1 MKKTHRIF
9 LEIHPEAEK
18 EFPNIKDFLLNILT
32 KSLDYIKHIEKDD
45 LFEISVSI
53 IDDEEIQKINHTY
66 RDKDKPTDV
75 LSFSQIEGEDFPKIK
90 DQPLILGDILISY
103 ETCKRQSIEYEHSFY
118 EELLRLV
125 VHGLFHLLG
134 YDHERSLE
142 DEKIMQEKEQRLIE
156 YIKKQVSIN

>member
-18 EFPNIKDFLLNILT
+18 EFPDIKEFLKNVLK
-32 KSLDYIKHIEKDD
+32 KSLNYIKETEKDD
-45 LFEISVSI
+45 FFEISVSI
-53 IDDEEIQKINHTY
+53 VNDEEIQKINWNY
-66 RDKDKPTDV
+66 RKKDKPTDV

-90 DQPLILGDILISY
+90 HQPLILGDILISY

-125 VHGLFHLLG
+125 VHGLYHLLG
-134 YDHERSLE
+134 YDHERSQE
-142 DEKIMQEKEQRLIE
+142 EEKIMQEKEQKLIE
-156 YIKKQVSIN
+156 YIKKQGIN

>member
-18 EFPNIKDFLLNILT
+18 EFPDIKEFLKNVLK
-32 KSLDYIKHIEKDD
+32 KSLNYIKETEKDD
-45 LFEISVSI
+45 FFEISVSI
-53 IDDEEIQKINHTY
+53 VNDEEIQKINWNY
-66 RDKDKPTDV
+66 RKKDKPTDV

-90 DQPLILGDILISY
+90 DEPLILGDILISY

-142 DEKIMQEKEQRLIE
+142 DEKIMQEKEQKLIE
-156 YIKKQVSIN
+156 YIKKQSV

>member
-18 EFPNIKDFLLNILT
+18 EFPDIKEFLKNVLK
-32 KSLDYIKHIEKDD
+32 KSLNYIKETEKDD
-45 LFEISVSI
+45 FFEISVSI
-53 IDDEEIQKINHTY
+53 VNDEEIQKINWNY
-66 RDKDKPTDV
+66 RKKDKPTDV

-90 DQPLILGDILISY
+90 DEPLILGDILISY

-142 DEKIMQEKEQRLIE
+142 DEKIMQEKEQKLIE
-156 YIKKQVSIN
+156 YIKKQGIN